1 MARAPEPEVCVSDV
15 DFDVASARPK
25 GTESVEL
32 EIEYGRAVLTQ
43 KQLAEIDSG
52 DLLVLEQHA
61 ADPVDIRLGGRLV
74 ARGELVV
81 IDGKIGVRLS
91 EVSDS

>member
-1 MARAPEPEVCVSDV
+1 MARAPEPEVCAGDNGFDAPDV
-15 DFDVASARPK
+15 EGPDVQI
-25 GTESVEL
+25 VEL
-32 EIEYGRAVLTQ
+32 EVEYGRAVLTE
-43 KQLAEIDSG
+43 KQLKEIDSG
-52 DLLVLEQHA
+52 DLIVLEQHA
-61 ADPVDIRLGGRLV
+61 SDPVDVRLGGRLV